1 MTVIQLEIDEKLIHE
16 VGMKTV
22 KDFMESQLSVL
33 KLKYLGGKI
42 SETIKIGDFDHEKE
56 VEEARTEAWEEYKE
70 KHIKDVV

>member
-33 KLKYLGGKI
+33 RLKYLGQKI
-42 SETIKIGDFDHEKE
+42 SETIKFGDFDHEKE

-70 KHIKDVV
+70 KHTKDLV